1 LLERKLSAK
10 KGDVQ
15 QADLNRYTQKL
26 NRSAQNDVVA
36 RVGGLTQEEFNVL
49 QSGQDTDNIISN
61 KVVTNTINNV
71 RAVFNAGLS
80 NQGFRK
86 GVQNVI
92 SVLSSPLSPY
102 G

>member
-1 LLERKLSAK
+1 
-10 KGDVQ
+10 
-15 QADLNRYTQKL
+15 LNRYTQKL

-36 RVGGLTQEEFNVL
+36 RVGGLTQEEFDAL
-49 QSGQDTDNIISN
+49 QSGQDTDNVISN
-61 KVVTNTINNV
+61 KVITNTINNV
-71 RAVFNAGLS
+71 RTVFNAGLS